1 MPVRQERLLGTLE
14 DVAEIESLGEL
25 TRYEVLLQEFG
36 EYEDPVVLQAIE
48 VKRQQVG
55 DPMLV
60 IAQYMVQLEELKK
73 EVVTDAIVREVV
85 VDVTKQ
91 PVRRSGKRYRFLKDS
106 VDWSSTPQVHAVMEI
121 LKTRYK
127 VGDLME
133 ESDIVDLM
141 DENVAVLATKQGGKR
156 IWDYYKGKSD
166 RGLLT
171 HGNIEVA

>member
-1 MPVRQERLLGTLE
+1 MPVTQERLLGTLE

-48 VKRQQVG
+48 AKRKQVG

-73 EVVTDAIVREVV
+73 PEPVEIVRELP
-85 VDVTKQ
+85 KAA

-121 LKTRYK
+121 LKMRYK

-141 DENVAVLATKQGGKR
+141 EQNVSVLATRQPASR

-171 HGNIEVA
+171 HGNIELA